1 MMYLEITGE
10 EKVEEE
16 MKGKEMIEMT
26 EIEKKENIIEE
37 EKKEMIEMKI
47 MIKEIIKKKSERQK
61 KEIRK
66 YQNRILK
73 SLNGISFLID

>member
-1 MMYLEITGE
+1 MYLEITGE